1 MITRAHIRR
10 QLRASGGITNAV
22 PRQGY
27 FLGKIVKGIG
37 KGLGKVVDVAK
48 QVVKSPIGKAALIGL
63 GGAGLMGLGGPF
75 AGLSGLGARIG
86 GGLGALKTGLLGG
99 ATLPPSMGFKSVGL
113 LGKLGLTKGGGSMGL
128 TGLGKM
134 LGAGGLIG
142 YFASKGAS
150 EEEAKELAQDVY
162 RGKGIGFDQIRADL
176 NKYRSGELSQRQM
189 FDKNYRFLTPR
200 NFVAAQGGRVGLK
213 EGTKDGTVGI
223 ESLRLGE
230 YDMEG
235 FQNKGKGNTLTFGSD
250 DLKRV
255 SQSLESG
262 KLSNLSPRQK
272 EKIREKILLARAG
285 ILNPTELMNEI
296 GTLQLTPDAEKFLKT
311 VTPDKTIEKVFLDKE
326 GDFRKGFQKM
336 RALGES
342 AFFGGQ
348 KNPTQ
353 LSQMYNKLGD
363 KYIEDQKKAIQR
375 EIDFNREYGDVN
387 YLNFEEGG
395 SASLAMDKENVKQ
408 KFVSD
413 EAGAIPKKGGGV
425 LPSDIG
431 KLRRSDF
438 DTDEDYQRY
447 LRQLNR
453 KAMGGIMNMPM
464 GNMRR
469 NRAGVMERDYRDE
482 GGFVPVGVKE
492 KADDVP
498 AMLSK
503 NEFVMTADAV
513 RGAGDGNIKK
523 GAQRM
528 YDLMKRNEG
537 KVV

>member
-10 QLRASGGITNAV
+10 QLRASGGITNV
-22 PRQGY
+22 MPRQGY
-27 FLGKIVKGIG
+27 FLGKLVKGIG
-37 KGLGKVVDVAK
+37 KGLKKVAGVAK
-48 QVVKSPIGKAALIGL
+48 QVVKSPIGRAAILGLGASYLGPKIMSGGL
-63 GGAGLMGLGGPF
+63 GGLKSSLFGSIIPGVRAAGMPSFLGETGF
-75 AGLSGLGARIG
+75 T
-86 GGLGALKTGLLGG
+86 KT
-99 ATLPPSMGFKSVGL
+99 AGL
-113 LGKLGLTKGGGSMGL
+113 LGKLGLTKGGGSMGI

-142 YFASKGAS
+142 YFTSKGAS

-176 NKYRSGELSQRQM
+176 NKYRSGDLSQQQM

-200 NFVAAQGGRVGLK
+200 NFVAAKGGRVDLQ
-213 EGTKDGTVGI
+213 EG
-223 ESLRLGE
+223 
-230 YDMEG
+230 
-235 FQNKGKGNTLTFGSD
+235 
-250 DLKRV
+250 
-255 SQSLESG
+255 
-262 KLSNLSPRQK
+262 
-272 EKIREKILLARAG
+272 
-285 ILNPTELMNEI
+285 
-296 GTLQLTPDAEKFLKT
+296 
-311 VTPDKTIEKVFLDKE
+311 
-326 GDFRKGFQKM
+326 
-336 RALGES
+336 
-342 AFFGGQ
+342 
-348 KNPTQ
+348 
-353 LSQMYNKLGD
+353 
-363 KYIEDQKKAIQR
+363 
-375 EIDFNREYGDVN
+375 
-387 YLNFEEGG
+387 
-395 SASLAMDKENVKQ
+395 SLAMNKENVKQ

-453 KAMGGIMNMPM
+453 KAMGGRIGYASGGPKGNGNYGMEGPYEGFHGYHEDGSPIRHIDLYDSMEDFLEFNTPQTKKPKKKKLKKKRAKAFGGGIMDMPM
-464 GNMRR
+464 GKMKR
-469 NRAGVMERDYRDE
+469 NRAGVMERDYRDK

-537 KVV
+537 KVA

>member
-1 MITRAHIRR
+1 LIYSLKTSNNVN
-10 QLRASGGITNAV
+10 SGAIPNAV

-37 KGLGKVVDVAK
+37 KGLKKVAGVAK
-48 QVVKSPIGKAALIGL
+48 QVIKSPIGKAALIGL
-63 GGAGLMGLGGPF
+63 GGAGLMGMGP
-75 AGLSGLGARIG
+75 
-86 GGLGALKTGLLGG
+86 
-99 ATLPPSMGFKSVGL
+99 
-113 LGKLGLTKGGGSMGL
+113 L
-128 TGLGKM
+128 TGLGAKIGGFGKTMLGSFASQLGPQATSGSGLLGLLGRGKSALSNMSGLTKM

-176 NKYRSGELSQRQM
+176 NKYKSGELSQQQM

-200 NFVAAQGGRVGLK
+200 NFVAAEGGRAGFA
-213 EGTKDGTVGI
+213 DGTNYYKDVLRKKGYKDSYFKGMNDKDI
-223 ESLRLGE
+223 RKLYDSVMGTFSLR
-230 YDMEG
+230 
-235 FQNKGKGNTLTFGSD
+235 
-250 DLKRV
+250 
-255 SQSLESG
+255 
-262 KLSNLSPRQK
+262 
-272 EKIREKILLARAG
+272 
-285 ILNPTELMNEI
+285 
-296 GTLQLTPDAEKFLKT
+296 
-311 VTPDKTIEKVFLDKE
+311 
-326 GDFRKGFQKM
+326 
-336 RALGES
+336 
-342 AFFGGQ
+342 
-348 KNPTQ
+348 
-353 LSQMYNKLGD
+353 
-363 KYIEDQKKAIQR
+363 KA
-375 EIDFNREYGDVN
+375 
-387 YLNFEEGG
+387 EGG
-395 SASLAMDKENVKQ
+395 GVGSLAMNKENVKQ

-537 KVV
+537 KVA

>member
-37 KGLGKVVDVAK
+37 KGLKKVAGIAK
-48 QVVKSPIGKAALIGL
+48 QVIKSPIGKAALIGL

-113 LGKLGLTKGGGSMGL
+113 LGKLGLTKGGGSMAL
-128 TGLGKM
+128 SGLGKM

-142 YFASKGAS
+142 YFTSKGAS
-150 EEEAKELAQDVY
+150 EEKAKELAQDVY

-176 NKYRSGELSQRQM
+176 NKYRSGELSQSQM

-200 NFVAAQGGRVGLK
+200 NFVAAEGGRAGFA
-213 EGTKDGTVGI
+213 DGTNYYKDVLRKKGYKDSYFKGMNDKDI
-223 ESLRLGE
+223 RKLYDSVMGTFSLR
-230 YDMEG
+230 
-235 FQNKGKGNTLTFGSD
+235 
-250 DLKRV
+250 
-255 SQSLESG
+255 
-262 KLSNLSPRQK
+262 
-272 EKIREKILLARAG
+272 RA
-285 ILNPTELMNEI
+285 
-296 GTLQLTPDAEKFLKT
+296 
-311 VTPDKTIEKVFLDKE
+311 
-326 GDFRKGFQKM
+326 
-336 RALGES
+336 
-342 AFFGGQ
+342 
-348 KNPTQ
+348 
-353 LSQMYNKLGD
+353 
-363 KYIEDQKKAIQR
+363 
-375 EIDFNREYGDVN
+375 
-387 YLNFEEGG
+387 EGG
-395 SASLAMDKENVKQ
+395 EVGSSAMNKENVKQ

-438 DTDEDYQRY
+438 NTDEDYQRY

-453 KAMGGIMNMPM
+453 KAMGGRIGYFAGAVVDPEGYNLTRREMGILANADPSKRKMIRKFLTSRKKHKFVYPDRILENKRGRRTGKAFGGDMMNMPM

-482 GGFVPVGVKE
+482 RGFVPVGVKE

>member
-10 QLRASGGITNAV
+10 QLRASGGITNVV
-22 PRQGY
+22 PREGY
-27 FLGKIVKGIG
+27 ILGDIVRGAKKAVKKIVNVG
-37 KGLGKVVDVAK
+37 K
-48 QVVKSPIGKAALIGL
+48 QVIKSPIGKAALIGL
-63 GGAGLMGLGGPF
+63 GGAGLMGMGP
-75 AGLSGLGARIG
+75 LSGLGGIGARIG
-86 GGLGALKTGLLGG
+86 GGLGTLKTGLLGTAAGSAAGPFAYLQG
-99 ATLPPSMGFKSVGL
+99 AQKFTPGL

-142 YFASKGAS
+142 YFVSKGAS
-150 EEEAKELAQDVY
+150 EEEAKELAQDVR
-162 RGKGIGFDQIRADL
+162 RGEGIGFDQIRADL
-176 NKYRSGELSQRQM
+176 NKYRSGDLSQSQM

-200 NFVAAQGGRVGLK
+200 NFVAARGGRVGLQ
-213 EGTKDGTVGI
+213 EG
-223 ESLRLGE
+223 S
-230 YDMEG
+230 
-235 FQNKGKGNTLTFGSD
+235 S
-250 DLKRV
+250 
-255 SQSLESG
+255 
-262 KLSNLSPRQK
+262 
-272 EKIREKILLARAG
+272 A
-285 ILNPTELMNEI
+285 MN
-296 GTLQLTPDAEKFLKT
+296 
-311 VTPDKTIEKVFLDKE
+311 
-326 GDFRKGFQKM
+326 
-336 RALGES
+336 
-342 AFFGGQ
+342 
-348 KNPTQ
+348 
-353 LSQMYNKLGD
+353 
-363 KYIEDQKKAIQR
+363 
-375 EIDFNREYGDVN
+375 
-387 YLNFEEGG
+387 
-395 SASLAMDKENVKQ
+395 KENVKQ

-528 YDLMKRNEG
+528 YDLMKRNES

>member
-63 GGAGLMGLGGPF
+63 GGAGLMGMGP
-75 AGLSGLGARIG
+75 LSGLGGIGARIG
-86 GGLGALKTGLLGG
+86 SGLTGLKTGLLGTAAGSAAGPFAYLQG
-99 ATLPPSMGFKSVGL
+99 AQKFTPGL
-113 LGKLGLTKGGGSMGL
+113 LGKLGLTKGGGSMAL
-128 TGLGKM
+128 SGLGKM

-176 NKYRSGELSQRQM
+176 NKYRSGELSQSQM

-200 NFVAAQGGRVGLK
+200 NFVAAEGGRAGFA
-213 EGTKDGTVGI
+213 DGTNYYKDVLRKKGYKDSYFKGMNDKDI
-223 ESLRLGE
+223 RKLYDSVMGTFSLR
-230 YDMEG
+230 
-235 FQNKGKGNTLTFGSD
+235 
-250 DLKRV
+250 
-255 SQSLESG
+255 
-262 KLSNLSPRQK
+262 
-272 EKIREKILLARAG
+272 
-285 ILNPTELMNEI
+285 
-296 GTLQLTPDAEKFLKT
+296 
-311 VTPDKTIEKVFLDKE
+311 
-326 GDFRKGFQKM
+326 
-336 RALGES
+336 
-342 AFFGGQ
+342 
-348 KNPTQ
+348 
-353 LSQMYNKLGD
+353 
-363 KYIEDQKKAIQR
+363 KA
-375 EIDFNREYGDVN
+375 
-387 YLNFEEGG
+387 EGG
-395 SASLAMDKENVKQ
+395 GVGSLAMNKENVKQ

-425 LPSDIG
+425 LPSDMG

-438 DTDEDYQRY
+438 NTDEDYQRY

-464 GNMRR
+464 GKMRR

-537 KVV
+537 KVA

>member
-113 LGKLGLTKGGGSMGL
+113 LGKLGLTKGGGSMAL
-128 TGLGKM
+128 SGLGKM

-176 NKYRSGELSQRQM
+176 NKYRSGELSQQQM

-200 NFVAAQGGRVGLK
+200 NFVAAEGGRAGFA
-213 EGTKDGTVGI
+213 DGTNYYKDVLRKKGYKDSYFKGMNDKDI
-223 ESLRLGE
+223 RKLYDSVMGTFSLR
-230 YDMEG
+230 
-235 FQNKGKGNTLTFGSD
+235 
-250 DLKRV
+250 
-255 SQSLESG
+255 
-262 KLSNLSPRQK
+262 
-272 EKIREKILLARAG
+272 RA
-285 ILNPTELMNEI
+285 
-296 GTLQLTPDAEKFLKT
+296 
-311 VTPDKTIEKVFLDKE
+311 
-326 GDFRKGFQKM
+326 
-336 RALGES
+336 
-342 AFFGGQ
+342 
-348 KNPTQ
+348 
-353 LSQMYNKLGD
+353 
-363 KYIEDQKKAIQR
+363 
-375 EIDFNREYGDVN
+375 
-387 YLNFEEGG
+387 EGG
-395 SASLAMDKENVKQ
+395 EVGSSAMNKENVKQ

-425 LPSDIG
+425 LPSDMG

-438 DTDEDYQRY
+438 NTDEDYQRY

-464 GNMRR
+464 GKMRR

-537 KVV
+537 KVA

>member
-10 QLRASGGITNAV
+10 QLRASGGITNVV
-22 PRQGY
+22 PREGY
-27 FLGKIVKGIG
+27 ILGDIVRGAKKAVKKIVNVG
-37 KGLGKVVDVAK
+37 K
-48 QVVKSPIGKAALIGL
+48 QVIKSPIGKAALIGL
-63 GGAGLMGLGGPF
+63 GGAGLMGMGP
-75 AGLSGLGARIG
+75 LSGLGGLGAKIG
-86 GGLGALKTGLLGG
+86 GGLGALKTGLLGTAAGSAAGPFAYLQG
-99 ATLPPSMGFKSVGL
+99 AQKFTPGL

-142 YFASKGAS
+142 YFVSKGAS
-150 EEEAKELAQDVY
+150 EEEAKELAQDVR
-162 RGKGIGFDQIRADL
+162 RGKGIGFDQIRADI
-176 NKYRSGELSQRQM
+176 NKYRSGELSQSQM

-200 NFVAAQGGRVGLK
+200 NFVAAEGGRAGFA
-213 EGTKDGTVGI
+213 DGTNYYKDVLRKKGYKDSYFKGMNDKDI
-223 ESLRLGE
+223 RKLYDSVMGTFSLR
-230 YDMEG
+230 
-235 FQNKGKGNTLTFGSD
+235 
-250 DLKRV
+250 
-255 SQSLESG
+255 
-262 KLSNLSPRQK
+262 
-272 EKIREKILLARAG
+272 RA
-285 ILNPTELMNEI
+285 
-296 GTLQLTPDAEKFLKT
+296 
-311 VTPDKTIEKVFLDKE
+311 
-326 GDFRKGFQKM
+326 
-336 RALGES
+336 
-342 AFFGGQ
+342 
-348 KNPTQ
+348 
-353 LSQMYNKLGD
+353 
-363 KYIEDQKKAIQR
+363 
-375 EIDFNREYGDVN
+375 
-387 YLNFEEGG
+387 EGG
-395 SASLAMDKENVKQ
+395 EVGSSAMNKENVKQ

-425 LPSDIG
+425 LPSDMG

-438 DTDEDYQRY
+438 NTDEDYQRY

-464 GNMRR
+464 GKMRR

-537 KVV
+537 KVA

>member
-37 KGLGKVVDVAK
+37 KGLKKVAGVAK
-48 QVVKSPIGKAALIGL
+48 QVIKSPIGKAALIGL
-63 GGAGLMGLGGPF
+63 GGAGLMGMGP
-75 AGLSGLGARIG
+75 LSGLGGIGARIG
-86 GGLGALKTGLLGG
+86 GGLSGLKSSLFGSIIPNVRAAGMPSFLGETGF
-99 ATLPPSMGFKSVGL
+99 TSTKGL
-113 LGKLGLTKGGGSMGL
+113 LGKLGLTKGGGSMGI

-142 YFASKGAS
+142 YFVSKGAS
-150 EEEAKELAQDVY
+150 EEEAKELAQDVR
-162 RGKGIGFDQIRADL
+162 RGEGIGFDQIRADL
-176 NKYRSGELSQRQM
+176 NKYRSGDLSQSQM

-200 NFVAAQGGRVGLK
+200 NFVAARGGRVGLQ
-213 EGTKDGTVGI
+213 EG
-223 ESLRLGE
+223 S
-230 YDMEG
+230 
-235 FQNKGKGNTLTFGSD
+235 S
-250 DLKRV
+250 
-255 SQSLESG
+255 
-262 KLSNLSPRQK
+262 
-272 EKIREKILLARAG
+272 A
-285 ILNPTELMNEI
+285 MN
-296 GTLQLTPDAEKFLKT
+296 
-311 VTPDKTIEKVFLDKE
+311 
-326 GDFRKGFQKM
+326 
-336 RALGES
+336 
-342 AFFGGQ
+342 
-348 KNPTQ
+348 
-353 LSQMYNKLGD
+353 
-363 KYIEDQKKAIQR
+363 
-375 EIDFNREYGDVN
+375 
-387 YLNFEEGG
+387 
-395 SASLAMDKENVKQ
+395 KENVKQ

>member
-37 KGLGKVVDVAK
+37 KGLKKVAGIAK
-48 QVVKSPIGKAALIGL
+48 QVIKSPIGKAALIGL
-63 GGAGLMGLGGPF
+63 GGAGLMGMGP
-75 AGLSGLGARIG
+75 LSGLGGIGARIG
-86 GGLGALKTGLLGG
+86 SGLTGLKTGLLGTAAGSAAGPFAYLQG
-99 ATLPPSMGFKSVGL
+99 AQKFTPGL

-142 YFASKGAS
+142 YFVSKGAS
-150 EEEAKELAQDVY
+150 EEEAKELAQDVR

-176 NKYRSGELSQRQM
+176 NKYRSGELSQSQM

-200 NFVAAQGGRVGLK
+200 NFVAAKGGRVGLQ
-213 EGTKDGTVGI
+213 EG
-223 ESLRLGE
+223 
-230 YDMEG
+230 
-235 FQNKGKGNTLTFGSD
+235 
-250 DLKRV
+250 
-255 SQSLESG
+255 
-262 KLSNLSPRQK
+262 
-272 EKIREKILLARAG
+272 
-285 ILNPTELMNEI
+285 
-296 GTLQLTPDAEKFLKT
+296 
-311 VTPDKTIEKVFLDKE
+311 
-326 GDFRKGFQKM
+326 
-336 RALGES
+336 
-342 AFFGGQ
+342 
-348 KNPTQ
+348 
-353 LSQMYNKLGD
+353 
-363 KYIEDQKKAIQR
+363 
-375 EIDFNREYGDVN
+375 
-387 YLNFEEGG
+387 
-395 SASLAMDKENVKQ
+395 SLAMGKENVKQ

-453 KAMGGIMNMPM
+453 KAMGGRIGYASGSGTLANYSDDIVNEYKENVKEGYKGSIKKYILEFYGPEYLKPMAQGGRIGKLGGGIMNMPM
-464 GNMRR
+464 GKMRR

-513 RGAGDGNIKK
+513 RGAGDGNINK

-537 KVV
+537 KVA

>member
-10 QLRASGGITNAV
+10 QLRASGGITNVV
-22 PRQGY
+22 PREGY
-27 FLGKIVKGIG
+27 ILGDIVRGAKKAVKKIVNVG
-37 KGLGKVVDVAK
+37 K
-48 QVVKSPIGKAALIGL
+48 QVIKSPIGKAALIGL
-63 GGAGLMGLGGPF
+63 GGAGLMGMGP
-75 AGLSGLGARIG
+75 LSGLGGLGAKIG
-86 GGLGALKTGLLGG
+86 GGLGALKTGLLGTAAGSAAGPFAYLQG
-99 ATLPPSMGFKSVGL
+99 AQKFTPGL
-113 LGKLGLTKGGGSMGL
+113 LGKLGLTKGGGSMAL
-128 TGLGKM
+128 SGLGKM

-176 NKYRSGELSQRQM
+176 NKYRSGELSQQQM

-200 NFVAAQGGRVGLK
+200 NFIAAEGGRAGFA
-213 EGTKDGTVGI
+213 DGTNYYKDVLRKKGYKDSYFKGMNDKDI
-223 ESLRLGE
+223 RKLYDSVMGTFSLR
-230 YDMEG
+230 
-235 FQNKGKGNTLTFGSD
+235 
-250 DLKRV
+250 
-255 SQSLESG
+255 
-262 KLSNLSPRQK
+262 
-272 EKIREKILLARAG
+272 
-285 ILNPTELMNEI
+285 
-296 GTLQLTPDAEKFLKT
+296 
-311 VTPDKTIEKVFLDKE
+311 
-326 GDFRKGFQKM
+326 
-336 RALGES
+336 
-342 AFFGGQ
+342 
-348 KNPTQ
+348 
-353 LSQMYNKLGD
+353 
-363 KYIEDQKKAIQR
+363 KA
-375 EIDFNREYGDVN
+375 
-387 YLNFEEGG
+387 EGG
-395 SASLAMDKENVKQ
+395 GVGSLAMNKENVKQ

-425 LPSDIG
+425 LPSDMG

-438 DTDEDYQRY
+438 NTDEDYQRY

-464 GNMRR
+464 GKMRR

-537 KVV
+537 KVA